1 MPFPVEPRLVDL
13 AEARLLVRFPA
24 ALRQALLRRN
34 GGEIEVRPDDFWELF
49 PVKDD
54 SDTARLKRT
63 WDDIV
68 RQTELARERHGFP
81 QQVVVIGHDGCGNL
95 LVLVPDRSP
104 ELRVAVWD
112 HETGRLDFVAG
123 DIFEQE

>member
-1 MPFPVEPRLVDL
+1 MPFPVEPRFVDS
-13 AEARLLVRFPA
+13 AEAKLSVRFPVA
-24 ALRQALLRRN
+24 HRRALLRRN

-54 SDTARLKRT
+54 SDTTRLKRT

-68 RQTELARERHGFP
+68 RQTELARGRHGFP
-81 QQVVVIGHDGCGNL
+81 QHAVVIGHDGCGNL

-112 HETGRLDFVAG
+112 HETGGLDFVAG